1 MSLSQPLHPR
11 SLVPAQCNFTE
22 SDHSVTYMFTST
34 YKFSAHNVL
43 FTVSAYITSDE
54 LSQTCE
60 KTKSDIMSMKSV
72 YSGNQLAQTNLTG

>member
-1 MSLSQPLHPR
+1 MFCSQL
-11 SLVPAQCNFTE
+11 A
-22 SDHSVTYMFTST
+22 
-34 YKFSAHNVL
+34 A
-43 FTVSAYITSDE
+43 TSDE